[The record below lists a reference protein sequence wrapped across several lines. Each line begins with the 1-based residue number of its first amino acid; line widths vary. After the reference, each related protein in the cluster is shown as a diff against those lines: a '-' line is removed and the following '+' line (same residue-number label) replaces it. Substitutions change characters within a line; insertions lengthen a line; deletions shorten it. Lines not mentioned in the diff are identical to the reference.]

1 MNFISKNLTFLL
13 KVTKILFFSFLN
25 WFYSWNITISSFSY
39 NTEIFFIFYFIFKK
53 KSDFFL
59 VLQNFNFFIKI
70 FRLYPEMFFSS
81 QWLQNS
87 VSRLQKLRSCVR
99 VKTGVNPQT
108 TLRKFVSLFVGT
120 LKTLKTFLFE
130 H

>member
-1 MNFISKNLTFLL
+1 MMNFISKNLTFLL

-70 FRLYPEMFFSS
+70 FWLYPEMFFSS
-81 QWLQNS
+81 QWLQNF

-120 LKTLKTFLFE
+120 LKKTFLFE